1 MRPFFNKNKMK
12 VVTQA
17 IPIIK
22 LVPRFY
28 PLVTDN
34 LIFTLDNGSII
45 STTWEIVK
53 NTIVVTIEETTG
65 FVQGTAYSFTLTRN
79 SEIVYKG
86 KLIFLKD
93 GTDVQNYTDKSQ
105 DTKRWE

>member
-1 MRPFFNKNKMK
+1 LRPFFNKNKMK

-28 PLVTDN
+28 PLLTDD

-86 KLIFLKD
+86 KLIFVAND
-93 GTDVQNYTDKSQ
+93 TDIQNYTNQSQ
-105 DTKRWE
+105 NTKRWK

>member
-1 MRPFFNKNKMK
+1 MK

-28 PLVTDN
+28 PSLIDN

-86 KLIFLKD
+86 KLSFVAND
-93 GTDVQNYTDKSQ
+93 TDIQNYTNQSQ
-105 DTKRWE
+105 NTKRWK

>member
-1 MRPFFNKNKMK
+1 MK

-28 PLVTDN
+28 PLLTDD
-34 LIFTLDNGSII
+34 LIFTLDDGLMIPI
-45 STTWEIVK
+45 TWETVK
-53 NTIVVTIEETTG
+53 NVMIVTIGETTG
-65 FVQGTAYSFTLTRN
+65 FVQGTTYSFTLTRN

-86 KLIFLKD
+86 KLIFVAND
-93 GTDVQNYTDKSQ
+93 TDIQNYTNQSQ
-105 DTKRWE
+105 NTKRWK

>member
-1 MRPFFNKNKMK
+1 MK

-28 PLVTDN
+28 PSLIDN

-86 KLIFLKD
+86 KLIFVAND
-93 GTDVQNYTDKSQ
+93 TDIQNYTNQ
-105 DTKRWE
+105 TQNTKRWK